1 MCSNYKSEFGSPFVH
16 VTFLT
21 EKQQSQLTD
30 TVLIYRSGK
39 ILASTSTCI
48 QGHNYTAEVKDIAS
62 PQPVYRESTS
72 WPF

>member
-1 MCSNYKSEFGSPFVH
+1 MQKLKRQILGEENNVANLE
-16 VTFLT
+16 
-21 EKQQSQLTD
+21 
-30 TVLIYRSGK
+30 SGK

-48 QGHNYTAEVKDIAS
+48 QGHSYTAEVKDIAS